1 MGSTEHLDKLPLM
14 VKQLERIANALDRAY
29 PLPIDGARLAKL
41 VAVKEDD
48 KPEKKETQDQE
59 KKDTS

>member
-1 MGSTEHLDKLPLM
+1 M